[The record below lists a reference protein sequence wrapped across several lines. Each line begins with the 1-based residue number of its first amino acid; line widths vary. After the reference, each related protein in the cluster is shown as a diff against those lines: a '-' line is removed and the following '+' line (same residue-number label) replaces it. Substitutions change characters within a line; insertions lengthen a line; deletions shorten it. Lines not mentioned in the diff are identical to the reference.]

1 MICLSQWFSMVCLWL
16 YCTCT
21 VSDFDDNSNYYHG
34 NFNTDVYNQYDENY
48 QIQQHHQ
55 EIRNLY
61 AQKNISTQQNL
72 YSSAQKDNQGI
83 SFSSCDFCFE
93 ILLLFLRMFCFD
105 YTISPLKHL
114 IDFFTAEI
122 LNRQLQSQHSNT
134 EKPITAWKHWIDSL
148 IVARIT
154 ERTILDG

>member
-1 MICLSQWFSMVCLWL
+1 MWGGGYILVSYAHSNASLF
-16 YCTCT
+16 YCIIYII
-21 VSDFDDNSNYYHG
+21 SDFDDNSNYYHG

-83 SFSSCDFCFE
+83 SFSSCDLCFE
-93 ILLLFLRMFCFD
+93 ICFVSKNVLL
-105 YTISPLKHL
+105 
-114 IDFFTAEI
+114 
-122 LNRQLQSQHSNT
+122 
-134 EKPITAWKHWIDSL
+134 
-148 IVARIT
+148 
-154 ERTILDG
+154 